1 MLALGLGYAAAILIA
16 LLGATASFGLL
27 WRRYGAE
34 ARAT

>member
-1 MLALGLGYAAAILIA
+1 MKVIRIFSAA
-16 LLGATASFGLL
+16 LLGATASFVLL